1 MSERSFV
8 SAETRNRIRGAI
20 APIGVALGRAGIS
33 PNALTVAGFAGVC
46 VAALTAAFQW
56 WLAAGVLLLAFGIFD
71 LFDGAVA
78 RATGRVSAFGAF
90 LDSTL
95 DRTGENLVLAGI
107 AVGCATA
114 GFPVGV
120 ALAALAMAFASVV
133 TYARARAE
141 AVGLKGEVGIA
152 PRPERLVLE
161 SAGLIL
167 TGVSGG
173 IALVPRHCA
182 GAAPELC
189 TAIVHQPTDI
199 AAPWLALALGIVALT
214 SAITVV
220 QRILYVRKQSLEQK
234 EP

>member
-8 SAETRNRIRGAI
+8 SSETRNRIRRTI
-20 APIGVALGRAGIS
+20 EPIGAAMGRAGIS
-33 PNALTVAGFAGVC
+33 PNALTVGGFVGVS
-46 VAALTAAFQW
+46 VAALAAALQW

-78 RATGRVSAFGAF
+78 RATGTASRFGAF

-95 DRTGENLVLAGI
+95 DRTGENLLLAGVAI
-107 AVGCATA
+107 GCAGA
-114 GFPVGV
+114 GYLVGAGV
-120 ALAALAMAFASVV
+120 AALALAFASVV

-141 AVGLKGEVGIA
+141 AVGLKGEVGIS

-167 TGVSGG
+167 TGLLGGLSGRDAVAWPEQWMATSDGSWALFVS
-173 IALVPRHCA
+173 L
-182 GAAPELC
+182 
-189 TAIVHQPTDI
+189 AIV
-199 AAPWLALALGIVALT
+199 AVT

-220 QRILYVRKQSLEQK
+220 QRIVYVREQSLEQQ

>member
-8 SAETRNRIRGAI
+8 STETRNRIRAAI
-20 APIGVALGRAGIS
+20 EPIGAAMGGAGIS
-33 PNALTVAGFAGVC
+33 PNVLTVAGFAGVC
-46 VAALTAAFQW
+46 VAALAAALQW
-56 WLAAGVLLLAFGIFD
+56 WLASGVPLLAFGIFD

-78 RATGRVSAFGAF
+78 RATGRTSRFGAF

-107 AVGCATA
+107 AIGSASAGYLVGA
-114 GFPVGV
+114 G
-120 ALAALAMAFASVV
+120 LAGLAMAFSSVV

-141 AVGLKGEVGIA
+141 AVGLKGEAGIS

-167 TGVSGG
+167 AGLLGGLSAVGTVSWPEQWMSTGDGSWVLFVS
-173 IALVPRHCA
+173 L
-182 GAAPELC
+182 
-189 TAIVHQPTDI
+189 AIV
-199 AAPWLALALGIVALT
+199 VVT

-220 QRILYVRKQSLEQK
+220 QRILYVRRQSLEQK

>member
-8 SAETRNRIRGAI
+8 SSETRNRIRRTI
-20 APIGVALGRAGIS
+20 EPIGAAMGRAGIS
-33 PNALTVAGFAGVC
+33 PNALTVGGFVGVC
-46 VAALTAAFQW
+46 VAALAAALQW

-78 RATGRVSAFGAF
+78 RATGTASRFGAF

-95 DRTGENLVLAGI
+95 DRTGENLLLAGVVI
-107 AVGCATA
+107 GCAGA
-114 GFPVGV
+114 GYLVGAGV
-120 ALAALAMAFASVV
+120 AALALAFASVV

-141 AVGLKGEVGIA
+141 AVGLKGEVGIS

-167 TGVSGG
+167 TGLLGGLSGRDAVAWPEQWMATSDGSWALFVS
-173 IALVPRHCA
+173 L
-182 GAAPELC
+182 
-189 TAIVHQPTDI
+189 AIV
-199 AAPWLALALGIVALT
+199 AVT

-220 QRILYVRKQSLEQK
+220 QRIVYVREQSLEQQ

>member
-8 SAETRNRIRGAI
+8 SPEMRNRIRGAI
-20 APIGVALGRAGIS
+20 APIGAAMGRAGVT
-33 PNALTVAGFAGVC
+33 PNAVTVAGFIGVC
-46 VAALTAAFQW
+46 VAALAAAAQW
-56 WLAAGVLLLAFGIFD
+56 WLASGVLLLAFGIFD

-95 DRTGENLVLAGI
+95 DRTGENLLLAGI
-107 AVGCATA
+107 AVGCAA
-114 GFPVGV
+114 AAFDLGV
-120 ALAALAMAFASVV
+120 ALAVLAMAFSSVV

-141 AVGLKGEVGIA
+141 AVGLKGEAGIA

-167 TGVSGG
+167 
-173 IALVPRHCA
+173 A
-182 GAAPELC
+182 GLLGP
-189 TAIVHQPTDI
+189 P
-199 AAPWLALALGIVALT
+199 PWLALALGIVALT

-220 QRILYVRKQSLEQK
+220 QRILYVRQQSLEQK

>member
-1 MSERSFV
+1 VSERSFV
-8 SAETRNRIRGAI
+8 SRETRDRIRAALAPLGA
-20 APIGVALGRAGIS
+20 ALGRAGIS
-33 PNALTVAGFAGVC
+33 PNALTVAGFVGVC
-46 VAALTAAFQW
+46 LAALAAAVQA
-56 WLAAGVLLLAFGIFD
+56 WLLAGVLLLAFGIFD

-78 RATGRVSAFGAF
+78 RATGRVSRFGAF

-95 DRTGENLVLAGI
+95 DRTGENLVLAGT

-152 PRPERLVLE
+152 PRPERLVVL

-167 TGVSGG
+167 TGLSGG
-173 IALVPRHCA
+173 VAL
-182 GAAPELC
+182 
-189 TAIVHQPTDI
+189 VHQPSDI
-199 AAPWLALALGIVALT
+199 AAPWLALALAIVALT

-220 QRILYVRKQSLEQK
+220 QRILYVRRQALEQK
-234 EP
+234 ES

>member
-1 MSERSFV
+1 VRERSFV
-8 SAETRNRIRGAI
+8 STEARNRVRRAI
-20 APIGVALGRAGIS
+20 EPIGAAMGRAGIS
-33 PNALTVAGFAGVC
+33 PNALTVGGFVGVC
-46 VAALTAAFQW
+46 VAALAAALQL
-56 WLAAGVLLLAFGIFD
+56 WLLAGILLLAFGIFD

-78 RATGRVSAFGAF
+78 RATGRVSRFGAF

-107 AVGCATA
+107 AIGAA
-114 GFPVGV
+114 AARFDVGV
-120 ALAALAMAFASVV
+120 ALAALAMAFASMV

-152 PRPERLVLE
+152 PRPERLVLL

-167 TGVSGG
+167 GG
-173 IALVPRHCA
+173 LVGIERWLA
-182 GAAPELC
+182 GAL
-189 TAIVHQPTDI
+189 AIV
-199 AAPWLALALGIVALT
+199 VVT

-220 QRILYVRKQSLEQK
+220 QRILFVRQQSLEQQ